1 MPSQEVCKSAL
12 KPIVFIEKV
21 VGIDCGFETF
31 TLIVG
36 FGIIFALQIKS
47 HKLAYKLG

>member
-1 MPSQEVCKSAL
+1 MMILEKIKAYAKPTGSICKSAF

-36 FGIIFALQIKS
+36 FGIILVS
-47 HKLAYKLG
+47 